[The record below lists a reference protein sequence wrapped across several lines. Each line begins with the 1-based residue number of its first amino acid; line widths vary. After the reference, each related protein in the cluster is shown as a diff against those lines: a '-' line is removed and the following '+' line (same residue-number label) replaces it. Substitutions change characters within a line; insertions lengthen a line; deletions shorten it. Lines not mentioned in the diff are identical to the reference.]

1 MSKNFLDSSEILD
14 KARILLGKYPLC
26 DSCLGRCFARLGYS
40 LSNADR
46 GKSIKIA
53 LLLQIDQEIK
63 DHKIEDL
70 NDVKEIF
77 FNIGDYAE
85 PLFKNYFSDEFQK
98 RSCYLCNSEIDEIK
112 NDFMEKSLSL
122 LEKLGKVKYVLG
134 VRLSEDLKIRENS
147 FSLDNGIL
155 YYESIK
161 NEIKRDIGKTLSSK
175 GYPPE
180 IDNPD
185 IEIIYDMDTRQ
196 IYTISKKYKV
206 LYVYNRLSRGIPLST
221 WSEENKSLQN
231 KLDKNIIIPFSEPS
245 EVRIF
250 DNYLIV
256 IEDEKRDEIELCG
269 YIIKKVKETSGREM
283 SIVTQSLPTKR
294 LYRVTVYSSKEIE
307 NSKQI
312 YENIRD
318 VFVEAKNFED
328 LQQKLKNLD
337 GEILSI
343 DLISSE
349 GRHKKIADYLNN
361 SNKDT
366 L

>member
-1 MSKNFLDSSEILD
+1 
-14 KARILLGKYPLC
+14 
-26 DSCLGRCFARLGYS
+26 
-40 LSNADR
+40 
-46 GKSIKIA
+46 
-53 LLLQIDQEIK
+53 
-63 DHKIEDL
+63 
-70 NDVKEIF
+70 
-77 FNIGDYAE
+77 
-85 PLFKNYFSDEFQK
+85 
-98 RSCYLCNSEIDEIK
+98 
-112 NDFMEKSLSL
+112 MEKSLSL

-307 NSKQI
+307 NSKKI

>member
-1 MSKNFLDSSEILD
+1 MSKNFLDNSEILD
-14 KARILLGKYPLC
+14 KARTLLKKYPLC

-40 LSNADR
+40 LTNAER
-46 GKSIKIA
+46 GKSIKIS

-70 NDVKEIF
+70 SEVKELF
-77 FNIGDYAE
+77 FNIGSYAE
-85 PLFKNYFSDEFQK
+85 PLFKNYFSEEFQK
-98 RSCYLCNSEIDEIK
+98 RNCYLCKSEIDNIK
-112 NDFMEKSLSL
+112 NDFMEKALSL

-134 VRLSEDLKIRENS
+134 VKLSENLKSIENS

-161 NEIKRDIGKTLSSK
+161 NEIKRDVGKILSSK

-206 LYVYNRLSRGIPLST
+206 LYVYNRLSRGVPLST
-221 WSEENKSLQN
+221 WSEEGKSLQS
-231 KLDKNIIIPFSEPS
+231 KLNKNIVIPFSEPS
-245 EVRIF
+245 EVRIL
-250 DNYLIV
+250 DEYPVV

-269 YIIKKVKETSGREM
+269 YVIRKIKETAGREM
-283 SIVTQSLPTKR
+283 SLITQSLPSKR
-294 LYRVTVYSSKEIE
+294 LYRVTIYTSDKIE

-312 YENIRD
+312 YDNIRD
-318 VFVEAKNFED
+318 IFIYAKNFDD
-328 LQQKLKNLD
+328 LQQKLKNLSC
-337 GEILSI
+337 EILSI

-349 GRHKKIADYLNN
+349 GRHKKIAEYLNN
-361 SNKDT
+361 GNKDT